1 MAEGTQLLQNKPRR
15 DRPQMPKDY
24 GVPDDEQSMLSWE
37 ETEKQLEEAHNYWI
51 GTVRPNGRP
60 HASPVWAVWLDNHLY
75 FDGSP
80 ETRRHRN
87 LAANP
92 NMVAHL
98 ESGSNVVIVEGE
110 AHQVEKPPRAL
121 TSRVAAAYR
130 KKYTESGYA
139 PTDDQW
145 DEGGLYEMK
154 PRVALA
160 WTQFP
165 TNCTRWHFD

>member
-1 MAEGTQLLQNKPRR
+1 MTEANQLQTSEPRR

-24 GVPDDEQSMLSWE
+24 GVPEGEDSMLAWE
-37 ETEKQLEEAHNYWI
+37 DAQKQLQDARNYWI
-51 GTVRPNGRP
+51 GTVRPDGRP
-60 HASPVWAVWLDNHLY
+60 HASPVWAVWIDDHLY

-98 ESGSNVVIVEGE
+98 ESGDNVVIIEGQ
-110 AHQVEKPPRAL
+110 AHQVEKPPREL

-130 KKYTESGYA
+130 KKYAESGYA
-139 PTDDQW
+139 PSDDQW
-145 DEGGLYEMK
+145 DQGGLYEMK

-160 WTQFP
+160 WTKFP